1 MDLGLTYLSR
11 FPPSRRRFS
20 LPKTKFWLPQTGKKM
35 RDVWRRAVINEWI
48 CWYRM
53 LVQDV
58 SGTYSKP
65 TIDEEILQIRRLSN
79 LNFFTLNQVL
89 VISHAILVLLQNIC
103 VALTS
108 SFYSHTVTP
117 LTLIPPLITL
127 SCVSSKGE
135 MFLQRSCIK
144 EILRRDHSVKNLTK
158 NLQLY

>member
-1 MDLGLTYLSR
+1 MLCYGLGADIPQPISPISSSFFTSKDEILVPSNREENERCLTSC
-11 FPPSRRRFS
+11 SD
-20 LPKTKFWLPQTGKKM
+20 KWM
-35 RDVWRRAVINEWI
+35 N
-48 CWYRM
+48 M

-65 TIDEEILQIRRLSN
+65 TSDEEILQIRRLSN

-89 VISHAILVLLQNIC
+89 VISHAILVLLQNIS

-117 LTLIPPLITL
+117 LTLISPLITL

-144 EILRRDHSVKNLTK
+144 EVLRRDHSVKNLTK

>member
-1 MDLGLTYLSR
+1 MDLGLTCLSR
-11 FPPSRRRFS
+11 FPSSRRLFS
-20 LPKTKFWLPQTGKKM
+20 LPKTKFRLPGRKWEM
-35 RDVWRRAVINEWI
+35 FDVVQWWMNV
-48 CWYRM
+48 

-65 TIDEEILQIRRLSN
+65 TSDEEILQIRRLSN

-89 VISHAILVLLQNIC
+89 VISHAILVLLQNIS

-117 LTLIPPLITL
+117 LTLISPLITL

-144 EILRRDHSVKNLTK
+144 EVLRRDHSVKNLTK